1 MYYVYIIRCNDN
13 SLYTGITTDFK
24 RRFNEHLQG
33 VGAKYTKRH
42 AVMKIEAVWLCN
54 DRKEASKLE
63 YHIKKLKKQEKE
75 IIIYLDLNK
84 SNYLKEKVDL
94 NIYKKIDKS
103 FYINYN

>member
-1 MYYVYIIRCNDN
+1 
-13 SLYTGITTDFK
+13 
-24 RRFNEHLQG
+24 
-33 VGAKYTKRH
+33 
-42 AVMKIEAVWLCN
+42 MKIEAVWLCN
-54 DRKEASKLE
+54 NRKEASKLE

-75 IIIYLDLNK
+75 IIIYRDLNK